1 MDNLKAK
8 NIDEYIAGSPEEVRL
23 KLEQIRQAIK
33 QSAPQASEVISYGM
47 PAFKMHGVLV
57 YFAAFKKH
65 IGFFPTASG
74 IAAFQSELAGFATS
88 RGTIHFPL
96 DRPIPFDLI
105 DKIVRF
111 RVKEDLLKYPQNQ
124 NSKAR

>member
-1 MDNLKAK
+1 MEHLKAK
-8 NIDEYIAGSPEEVRL
+8 NIDEYIAGSPEETRP
-23 KLEQIRQAIK
+23 KLEQIRKAIRQA
-33 QSAPQASEVISYGM
+33 APGASEVISYGM
-47 PAFKMHGVLV
+47 PAFKMHGILV

-74 IAAFQSELAGFATS
+74 ITAFQSELAGFASS

-105 DKIVRF
+105 DRIVRF
-111 RVKEDLLKYPQNQ
+111 RVQEDLLKYP
-124 NSKAR
+124 